1 MLKGPHVLGFKK
13 GYFGEH
19 SYGVDRFK
27 DIREGEAKKLG
38 IIDKHKKDGE
48 RRRVQAYEVSYNLL
62 EKTSDPSFNPLVRRD
77 DPTANVIKDEFNYYQ
92 RPQVLTRT
100 QVYKPLKNIL

>member
-48 RRRVQAYEVSYNLL
+48 RRRV
-62 EKTSDPSFNPLVRRD
+62 
-77 DPTANVIKDEFNYYQ
+77 
-92 RPQVLTRT
+92 
-100 QVYKPLKNIL
+100 